1 MDAARRYK
9 AMIAE
14 VTGGLDA
21 RADLNAQRVAELH
34 DRVTTLAWQLKEAS
48 DRHLLARACVE
59 LAWEGALEAL
69 WVETW
74 ITMRPFPKPD
84 PWAKA
89 SDRDELIVAVEQRAA
104 ELRAA
109 VQGRGVR
116 LPGT

>member
-9 AMIAE
+9 ARITE

-21 RADLNAQRVAELH
+21 RADLNAQRVDELEEK
-34 DRVTTLAWQLKEAS
+34 VKALGWQLREAS
-48 DRHLLARACVE
+48 DRHLLTRACVE

-84 PWAKA
+84 MWAKA
-89 SDRDELIVAVEQRAA
+89 ADRDKLLAAVEQRAA
-104 ELRAA
+104 ELKAA
-109 VQGRGVR
+109 VQGRGLR
-116 LPGT
+116 RPGT